1 MQKNTNVLH
10 IVTNNL
16 PSMRAGLNSGQMSAN
31 YQLESVTGVQTLT
44 IMPMKVMLQMPYV
57 L

>member
-1 MQKNTNVLH
+1 
-10 IVTNNL
+10 
-16 PSMRAGLNSGQMSAN
+16 MRAGLNSGQMSAN